1 MHPAC
6 AKGYGVKSCI
16 KCAYAIPQIHHIT
29 FHRHSS
35 GERPTRTSQ
44 SPVRRVDYIP
54 IFRKQD
60 LIHYP
65 IASQQWRF
73 FTPGAHKAIRSLW
86 RALLPPRATLERANS
101 SLLGPSSLE
110 EPIRAPRGSKLTF
123 RCLHSLNALGA
134 RVLPFDLIASNM
146 ATTSSSSSITRK
158 DLDQVGTTAFAS
170 YLDRSSSH
178 GFSTYSTYSS
188 RKRRY

>member
-1 MHPAC
+1 M
-6 AKGYGVKSCI
+6 CI
-16 KCAYAIPQIHHIT
+16 YNSANSPHHLPQTFIRRTTNTHVAIARPSSRLYTNFPQT
-29 FHRHSS
+29 GLDTLS
-35 GERPTRTSQ
+35 
-44 SPVRRVDYIP
+44 D
-54 IFRKQD
+54 
-60 LIHYP
+60 
-65 IASQQWRF
+65 ASQQWRF

-110 EPIRAPRGSKLTF
+110 KPIRAPRGSKLTF

-134 RVLPFDLIASNM
+134 RVLPFDLIASKM

-188 RKRRY
+188 RKRRC